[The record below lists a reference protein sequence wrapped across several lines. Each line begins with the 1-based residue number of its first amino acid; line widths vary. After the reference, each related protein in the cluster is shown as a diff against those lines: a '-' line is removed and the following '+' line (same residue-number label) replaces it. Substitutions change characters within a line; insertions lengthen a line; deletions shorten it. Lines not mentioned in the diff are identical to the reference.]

1 MNHSEESKALLDKAY
16 EGLKFVDDPEV
27 GLNVV
32 DLGLIYEL
40 DLQEADKK
48 ITCLMT
54 FTTEFC
60 PMGESIMANVS
71 ESLKMNVPGYTPEVT
86 VTFEPPWSQDM
97 ISDAGREF
105 LGSY

>member
-1 MNHSEESKALLDKAY
+1 MNHSEEHKALLDKAY
-16 EGLKFVDDPEV
+16 EGLTLVDDPEI

-40 DLQEADKK
+40 DLDEEKK
-48 ITCLMT
+48 TITCLMT

-60 PMGESIMANVS
+60 PMGASIMASVT
-71 ESLKMNVPGYTPEVT
+71 ESLKMNVPGFTPEVT
-86 VTFEPPWSQDM
+86 ITFDPPWNQDM

-105 LGSY
+105 LGR